1 MPKQNDGGCPNK
13 QQDAVVVCFLG
24 TRLHSCASLFL
35 KIRNPKSQ
43 STNLAGSLDG
53 APIITQSRRHKPC
66 SKIEVSYSAHSQLAF
81 DASLLFTDCQR
92 DCDCDLRFARCCA
105 VAVRSHNTTPPLR
118 PRRGLTHLG
127 GRHNVEYRAGPEKK
141 KFLGLDMCWL
151 QKHNSGPILVETVDQ
166 SWSKLTQRGAVMVHP
181 SSAPHSHAVF
191 DSATAVALGG
201 SCRRQ
206 PRQAHCTGA
215 VPAARLWAR
224 RTITYHNIGHSYR
237 SWMLS
242 RPTGL
247 HICQLDRTYEGSRYH

>member
-1 MPKQNDGGCPNK
+1 MEYDIPYPTYIPYIGPYNAPLGVKCQGRVVTCFSETS
-13 QQDAVVVCFLG
+13 VVVCFLG

-105 VAVRSHNTTPPLR
+105 ATVRSHNTTPPLR

-127 GRHNVEYRAGPEKK
+127 RRHNVECRAGPEKN
-141 KFLGLDMCWL
+141 FF
-151 QKHNSGPILVETVDQ
+151 GPRHVL
-166 SWSKLTQRGAVMVHP
+166 
-181 SSAPHSHAVF
+181 
-191 DSATAVALGG
+191 ATEA
-201 SCRRQ
+201 
-206 PRQAHCTGA
+206 
-215 VPAARLWAR
+215 
-224 RTITYHNIGHSYR
+224 
-237 SWMLS
+237 
-242 RPTGL
+242 
-247 HICQLDRTYEGSRYH
+247 